1 MHGGGEAAIT
11 GAVLSESQ
19 PAEELA
25 PEVIANAEG
34 DHALIV
40 NGLLAMGCDIADC
53 REAATQTKNAG
64 VTEAGSRVLHNYDR
78 CVRRISALRMAAYGC
93 VLHLNPN

>member
-11 GAVLSESQ
+11 GAVLSDSE

-25 PEVIANAEG
+25 PEAIANAEG

-40 NGLLAMGCDIADC
+40 NGLLAMGCDIAGC

-64 VTEAGSRVLHNYDR
+64 VTEAVSRVLHM
-78 CVRRISALRMAAYGC
+78 IAALVASRPCAWLPMAVFYI
-93 VLHLNPN
+93 